1 MNSIEALVAAGYIHR
16 FDATAR
22 EIDQVMRLAER
33 DVVEAGL
40 RDGRSLDWAFSIGYN
55 AGLQGCRAF
64 MFCKGFRPAGGEAHK
79 AVFQFMRLT
88 VPVSVLPTIDYLDRA
103 RKKRHRVI
111 YDEPGLVTEREIVF
125 LLEKVRNLLDFVRNH
140 IRGEQHRASHQANS

>member
-1 MNSIEALVAAGYIHR
+1 MNSIEDLVAAGHIHR
-16 FDATAR
+16 FDATPQ
-22 EIDQVMRLAER
+22 EIDRAMSMAER

-55 AGLQGCRAF
+55 AALQGCRAF
-64 MFCKGFRPAGGEAHK
+64 MFHKGYRPAGGEAHK

-88 VPVSVLPTIDYLDRA
+88 VPDDMLPTIEYLDRA

-111 YDEPGLVTEREIVF
+111 YDEPGLVTEREIGY
-125 LLEKVRNLLDFVRNH
+125 LLEKVGNLLEFVRNH
-140 IRGEQHRASHQANS
+140 IRGLKQAES